1 MIGVDVPNSRAY
13 TDASEQLA
21 ISAGLR
27 VLTREIVPPTTTDFA
42 SFATRIAESDAT
54 WAWANGPWGAQIG
67 VFDSLQRLGW
77 PGTYL
82 VYGLAPAEEELR
94 RRQASNLLALTAT
107 AMFAEQLPIHQ
118 EIRAAAAQYGTTY
131 PVEQLGEGWVTAMVL
146 HEVVRS
152 SSETHDAGHVLS
164 ALNQLDLDTQGL
176 RGSRIT
182 FTRDNHFRT
191 QGSYKVYRWD
201 SQTEQIA
208 VVSDWEVVDVV
219 PRGN

>member
-1 MIGVDVPNSRAY
+1 VIGVDVPNSRAY